1 VILIADV
8 YKRVALGGTAL
19 EILRGVS
26 LEVKQA
32 EVVGILGP
40 SGAGKT
46 TLLNLIAGVD
56 GPSSGEIVVNGRRLA
71 GMSRRELAV
80 FRRETIGMIFQ
91 NFHLLPNLTAQE
103 NAALPL
109 YLKGLPAGDAQ
120 RCALERLQQVGL
132 ASRAHHFPEQ
142 LSGGER
148 QRVAISR
155 ALAVSPPILLADEPT
170 GSLDTETG
178 SQILELLAG
187 LQRRL
192 GTTMVIVTHDPA
204 VVARCHRI
212 VHLRDGRLAP
222 PTPAGGS
229 PGEP

>member
-1 VILIADV
+1 VIRIADV
-8 YKRVALGGTAL
+8 SKRVALGSAAL

-26 LEVKQA
+26 LVVKPA

-56 GPSSGEIVVNGRRLA
+56 NPSSGEIVVDGHRLS

-80 FRRETIGMIFQ
+80 FRRETVGMIFQ

-109 YLKGLPAGDAQ
+109 YLKGLAAGEAQ
-120 RCALERLQQVGL
+120 RCALERLEQVGL

-155 ALAVSPPILLADEPT
+155 ALAASPPVLLADEPT

-187 LQRRL
+187 LQRQL
-192 GTTMVIVTHDPA
+192 GTTVVIVTHDQA
-204 VVARCHRI
+204 VAAWCHRI
-212 VHLRDGRLAP
+212 VRLRDGRLESP
-222 PTPAGGS
+222 PEAGGNS
-229 PGEP
+229 